1 MNNSNKFLPIYLLII
16 ILQSISILANT
27 DVFPSVI
34 DILGSLFD
42 HLINKDL
49 IFNLGITLQRVFIAF
64 VFSMFIGI
72 FFGIIMGLFP
82 KIDSFFDIFLIIGLN
97 IPALVSIIICY
108 IWFGLSDFSAI
119 LAVVINKVP
128 IIIVNIREGVKAM
141 NKKYSQLAQVYEIPN
156 KDLIKKI
163 YLPQIYPYIIATTRL
178 TISLIWKIVLVVEL
192 LGRSDGIGF
201 QMAMFFQNFDITSIF
216 SFPITPSYSLISIVN
231 IPKVFIV
238 SFKSIFFLST
248 FMLYCFSRFSAI
260 SFEETPPKIFPF
272 SPAFT

>member
-1 MNNSNKFLPIYLLII
+1 MNNSNKLLSICLLV
-16 ILQSISILANT
+16 ILWQSIAIIANT

-42 HLINKDL
+42 HLVNKDL
-49 IFNLGITLQRVFIAF
+49 ILNAGITLQRVFIAF
-64 VFSMFIGI
+64 VFSMIIGI

-82 KIDSFFDIFLIIGLN
+82 RFDSFFDIFLIIGLN

-108 IWFGLSDFSAI
+108 IWFGLTDFSAI

-141 NKKYSQLAQVYEIPN
+141 DKKYSQLAQVYEIP
-156 KDLIKKI
+156 KRDLITKI
-163 YLPQIYPYIIATTRL
+163 YFPQIYPYIMATTRL

-216 SFPITPSYSLISIVN
+216 AYSFAFI
-231 IPKVFIV
+231 FIV
-238 SFKSIFFLST
+238 ILIEKLILNP
-248 FMLYCFSRFSAI
+248 LEIRA
-260 SFEETPPKIFPF
+260 KRWR
-272 SPAFT
+272 

>member
-1 MNNSNKFLPIYLLII
+1 MNNSNKLLSICLLV
-16 ILQSISILANT
+16 ILWQSIAIIANT

-34 DILGSLFD
+34 DIVGSLFD
-42 HLINKDL
+42 HLVNKDL
-49 IFNLGITLQRVFIAF
+49 ILNAGITLQRVFIAF
-64 VFSMFIGI
+64 VFSMIIGI

-82 KIDSFFDIFLIIGLN
+82 RFDAFFDIFLIIGLN

-108 IWFGLSDFSAI
+108 IWFGLTDFSAI

-141 NKKYSQLAQVYEIPN
+141 DKKYSQLAQVYEIP
-156 KDLIKKI
+156 KRDLITKI
-163 YLPQIYPYIIATTRL
+163 YFPQIYPYIMATTRL

-216 SFPITPSYSLISIVN
+216 AYSFAFI
-231 IPKVFIV
+231 FIV
-238 SFKSIFFLST
+238 ILIEKLILNP
-248 FMLYCFSRFSAI
+248 LEIRA
-260 SFEETPPKIFPF
+260 KRWR
-272 SPAFT
+272 

>member
-1 MNNSNKFLPIYLLII
+1 MNNSNKLLSICLLV
-16 ILQSISILANT
+16 ILWQSIAIISNT

-42 HLINKDL
+42 HLVNKDL
-49 IFNLGITLQRVFIAF
+49 ILNAGITLQRVFIAF
-64 VFSMFIGI
+64 VFSMIIGI

-82 KIDSFFDIFLIIGLN
+82 RFDAFFDIFLIIGLN

-108 IWFGLSDFSAI
+108 IWFGLTDFSAI

-141 NKKYSQLAQVYEIPN
+141 DKKYSQLAQVYEIP
-156 KDLIKKI
+156 KRDLITKI
-163 YLPQIYPYIIATTRL
+163 YFPQIYPYIMATTRL

-216 SFPITPSYSLISIVN
+216 AYSFAFI
-231 IPKVFIV
+231 FIV
-238 SFKSIFFLST
+238 ILIEKLILNP
-248 FMLYCFSRFSAI
+248 LEIRA
-260 SFEETPPKIFPF
+260 KRWR
-272 SPAFT
+272 

>member
-1 MNNSNKFLPIYLLII
+1 MYLI
-16 ILQSISILANT
+16 
-27 DVFPSVI
+27 
-34 DILGSLFD
+34 
-42 HLINKDL
+42 
-49 IFNLGITLQRVFIAF
+49 
-64 VFSMFIGI
+64 
-72 FFGIIMGLFP
+72 
-82 KIDSFFDIFLIIGLN
+82 IIGLN

-141 NKKYSQLAQVYEIPN
+141 NKKYSQLAQVYEIPK
-156 KDLIKKI
+156 KDLIRKI

-216 SFPITPSYSLISIVN
+216 AYSFAFI
-231 IPKVFIV
+231 FIV
-238 SFKSIFFLST
+238 ILIEKLILNP
-248 FMLYCFSRFSAI
+248 LEKKAKRWR
-260 SFEETPPKIFPF
+260 
-272 SPAFT
+272 

>member
-1 MNNSNKFLPIYLLII
+1 MNNSNKLLSICLLV
-16 ILQSISILANT
+16 ILWQSIAIIANT

-42 HLINKDL
+42 HLVNKDL
-49 IFNLGITLQRVFIAF
+49 ILNAGITLQRVFIAF
-64 VFSMFIGI
+64 IFSMIIGI

-82 KIDSFFDIFLIIGLN
+82 RFDSFFDIFLIIGLN

-108 IWFGLSDFSAI
+108 IWFGLTDFSAI

-141 NKKYSQLAQVYEIPN
+141 DKKYSQLAQVYEIP
-156 KDLIKKI
+156 KRDLITKI
-163 YLPQIYPYIIATTRL
+163 YFPQIYPYIMATTRL

-216 SFPITPSYSLISIVN
+216 AYSFAFI
-231 IPKVFIV
+231 FIV
-238 SFKSIFFLST
+238 ILIEKLILNP
-248 FMLYCFSRFSAI
+248 LEIRA
-260 SFEETPPKIFPF
+260 KRWR
-272 SPAFT
+272 